1 MPDRGTPTPDR
12 ATSRSR
18 RAFAR
23 RQWARR
29 WLTWKYVVASV
40 LLVALVVGGIWM
52 FWFSS
57 LLAVQK
63 VDVFGA
69 TSLSSAQ
76 VREAAKVP
84 VGEPLARV
92 DIAAIGARVRALA
105 VVRTVDVT
113 REWPHAVRITITER
127 TPVAVVEL
135 GGQLRG
141 VDADGVVFRDYARAP
156 LGLPRLQTTSDT
168 SRDALAEGAAVAAA
182 LPEAIATKVDHLEVQ
197 TVDEITLVLKDGR
210 TVQWG
215 SSDQSGLKAEV
226 LQALLRHPGRAFDV
240 SAPGQPTV
248 RQQSHLP

>member
-1 MPDRGTPTPDR
+1 MADRGTPTLDR
-12 ATSRSR
+12 ATTRSR

-40 LLVALVVGGIWM
+40 LLVALVAGAIWL

-57 LLAVQK
+57 VLAVRK
-63 VDVFGA
+63 VEVAGA
-69 TSLSSAQ
+69 TSLSTTE
-76 VREAAKVP
+76 VRAAAKVP

-135 GGQLRG
+135 GGRLRG

-156 LGLPRLQTTSDT
+156 LGLPRLQTTSGT

-182 LPEAIATKVDHLEVQ
+182 LPETLASRVDPLEVQ
-197 TVDEITLVLKDGR
+197 TVDVITLVLKDGR

-215 SSDQSGLKAEV
+215 SSEQSDLKAEV
-226 LQALLRHPGRAFDV
+226 LQALLRHPGHDFDV

-248 RQQSHLP
+248 KQQSHLP